1 MKALQ
6 PKLLLVAGTILVAAL
21 FRLVPHWPNFTP
33 MAAIALM
40 GGALF
45 RSYGMRIAIPM
56 LALLISDYLTVT
68 LINYKWVTPTEY
80 FSSVQTAFVYLG
92 FLSNILVGFV
102 MHRSL
107 SKINLGS
114 ASYSAKLAGSSLTTA
129 VLFFLISNYGSWIG
143 GMSFGASN
151 LAEVYM
157 LGIPFFGYNLLGD
170 VFYSFVFFG
179 FLQVIGERYPALS
192 LRKAH

>member
-45 RSYGMRIAIPM
+45 RSNGMRIAIPM
-56 LALLISDYLTVT
+56 LALLVSDYLTVT
-68 LINYKWVTPTEY
+68 LINFKWVTPAEY

-92 FLSNILVGFV
+92 FLSNIVVGML

-107 SKINLGS
+107 SNIQLGN
-114 ASYSAKLAGSSLTTA
+114 AAYSAKLAGASLSTA
-129 VLFFLISNYGSWIG
+129 VLFSLFPITGLG
-143 GMSFGASN
+143 
-151 LAEVYM
+151 LAECPLAHRIWPKYTFLEFHFSDTTCWAM
-157 LGIPFFGYNLLGD
+157 CSTAL
-170 VFYSFVFFG
+170 YS
-179 FLQVIGERYPALS
+179 LDSSR
-192 LRKAH
+192 